1 MARGEND
8 DSDDDDD
15 DDDDVQVKDTESDLL
30 SFSLRFIS
38 VFAQNKPYWSYC
50 LNLDTFLIVTH
61 QES

>member
-38 VFAQNKPYWSYC
+38 VFAQNKPY
-50 LNLDTFLIVTH
+50 
-61 QES
+61 